1 MSSQIVI
8 DASACVELLI
18 GAPLAERIADAVRDA
33 KLFAP
38 DILTAEVLQALR
50 GLERGGLLSE
60 TRASLAVQRLRESS
74 VVRMP
79 TQPLAGRIWALRAN
93 LSSYDA
99 CYVALADV
107 LNSPLLSTDT
117 KLARAP
123 IRGVSLM
130 LLA

>member
-1 MSSQIVI
+1 MPSQIVI

-18 GAPLAERIADAVRDA
+18 GASLADRIADAVRNA

-38 DILTAEVLQALR
+38 DIVTAEVLQALR
-50 GLERGGLLSE
+50 GLERGGLLTE

-74 VVRMP
+74 IVRMP
-79 TQPLAGRIWALRAN
+79 TQPLISRIWSLRAN

-107 LNSPLLSTDT
+107 LNSPLLSTDA
-117 KLARAP
+117 KLAQAP

-130 LLA
+130 LVT